1 MSDRE
6 GMDLFQ
12 FELGTNLQKGN
23 AFSDNVRCSVIC
35 CTHLC
40 MSLTSLALLEN
51 GMTESM
57 EEDKTTTLL

>member
-12 FELGTNLQKGN
+12 FKLGSGTNLQKGN
-23 AFSDNVRCSVIC
+23 AFSDNVRYSVIWAGWI

-40 MSLTSLALLEN
+40 MEN
-51 GMTESM
+51 VMTESM
-57 EEDKTTTLL
+57 EEDKTTMFL